1 MSKRLNL
8 KDIDLKDK
16 KFVFPLVIVV
26 IVLFIGWFVFGAVK
40 EMNASSS
47 SEKEKG
53 SEQEVSEIQSVP
65 VETDKELLSKS
76 EAMNEEYHQ
85 QQDFT
90 AVQSGLQ
97 DRTLIETD
105 TTLYTEEELNYIDSL
120 EKITR
125 QSQADI
131 DAMNEQIKSQN
142 ESLQEERKALGETGL
157 SLSSGDSRNN
167 EELMNELIMY
177 QKLMNGE
184 EILTPEQ
191 EAQRKEEMIRQ
202 QERQKLM
209 EELSSKETLK
219 VEKAL
224 TLNSK
229 AFNTV
234 SSSSSSDLEQ
244 NTIKAMVDQTIKVE
258 TGSRVRFVLLED
270 VRLGGTIVRKGTYLF
285 GEVSGFRG
293 QRILTSVNSVLV
305 NGKQL
310 KVKLTALDVDGIEG
324 FYVPRSIFRSLAT
337 EAASQAVQGQQVT
350 VNTSNESVAGMA
362 MQAVQNA
369 YQSVASAISG
379 NLRKQKA
386 TIKYNTIVYLLN
398 EQ

>member
-8 KDIDLKDK
+8 KDIDFKDK
-16 KFVFPLVIVV
+16 KFVFPLVIVA

-40 EMNASSS
+40 EMNTSSS

-65 VETDKELLSKS
+65 VEADKELLSKS

-85 QQDFT
+85 QLDFT

-97 DRTLIETD
+97 DRTLLETD

-157 SLSSGDSRNN
+157 SLSSGDSRSN

-219 VEKAL
+219 VEKAS

-293 QRILTSVNSVLV
+293 QRILTSVSSVLV

-324 FYVPRSIFRSLAT
+324 FYVPKSMFRSLAT

>member
-1 MSKRLNL
+1 MSKRLIL
-8 KDIDLKDK
+8 KDIDFKDK

-65 VETDKELLSKS
+65 VEADKELLSKS

-85 QQDFT
+85 QLDFT

-97 DRTLIETD
+97 DRTLLETD

-157 SLSSGDSRNN
+157 SLSSGDSRSD

-219 VEKAL
+219 VEKAS

-324 FYVPRSIFRSLAT
+324 FYVPKSMFRSLAT

-350 VNTSNESVAGMA
+350 VNTTNESVAGMA

>member
-8 KDIDLKDK
+8 KDIDFKDK
-16 KFVFPLVIVV
+16 KFVFPLVIVA

-65 VETDKELLSKS
+65 VEADKELLSKS

-157 SLSSGDSRNN
+157 SLSSGDSRSN

-219 VEKAL
+219 VEKAS

-293 QRILTSVNSVLV
+293 QRILTSVSSVLV

-324 FYVPRSIFRSLAT
+324 FYVPKSMFRSLAT

>member
-8 KDIDLKDK
+8 KGIDFKDK
-16 KFVFPLVIVV
+16 KFVFPLVIVA

-40 EMNASSS
+40 EMNTSSS

-65 VETDKELLSKS
+65 VEADKELLSKS

-85 QQDFT
+85 QLDFT

-97 DRTLIETD
+97 DRTLLETD

-157 SLSSGDSRNN
+157 SLSSGDSRSN

-219 VEKAL
+219 VEKAS

-293 QRILTSVNSVLV
+293 QRILTSVSSVLV

-324 FYVPRSIFRSLAT
+324 FYVPKSMFRSLAT

>member
-219 VEKAL
+219 VEKAS